1 MADTTT
7 PLPLRSEFLFR
18 ISLSTGAPQHVGAGR
33 NGELRIVPVAGG
45 TVEGP
50 KLRGEVLPGTAAD
63 WLRVDGDGTAH
74 MDVRLT
80 VRTGEGHHVYV
91 HYTGI
96 RTGAPDVLARLGRG
110 EAVPPEDY
118 YFRVA
123 LRLETGAAGL
133 DWVNKGPAVGPG
145 PRRGWR
151 RRRMRRAPR
160 PP

>member
-18 ISLSTGAPQHVGAGR
+18 MSLSTGAPQNVGTAR
-33 NGELRIVPVAGG
+33 NGELRIVPVTGG

-50 KLRGEVLPGTAAD
+50 RFRGEVLPGTAAD

-96 RTGAPDVLARLGRG
+96 RTGAPDALARLGRG

-118 YFRVA
+118 YFRTAV
-123 LRLETGAAGL
+123 RFETGAAEL
-133 DWVNKGPAVGPG
+133 DWMNKVIAVGVG
-145 PRRGWR
+145 Q
-151 RRRMRRAPR
+151 R
-160 PP
+160 PPSGPVYDVYAVR